1 MRKPRFGEAAVIGYT
16 LYMLFTLGIDP
27 RLFQEAIERNPESM
41 YVAYVDFMGSERNV
55 MIFSAV
61 TLLITV
67 LTLFTNKYTP
77 RIIVHVIGIIYF
89 TIIVASYIFSYP
101 NIGLGIGA
109 IIVIN
114 LIIDVN
120 RVIDEQQEALKR
132 KIICDSYK
140 KGGDK
145 KDEN

>member
-1 MRKPRFGEAAVIGYT
+1 MRKPKFGETVVIGYT
-16 LYMLFTLGIDP
+16 LYMLFTLGVDP
-27 RLFQEAIERNPESM
+27 QLFQKAIERNPESM

-55 MIFSAV
+55 MMFSAV

-67 LTLFTNKYTP
+67 LTLFTNHYTP
-77 RIIVHVIGIIYF
+77 QIIVHVIGIIYF

-101 NIGLGIGA
+101 NIGLGLGA
-109 IIVIN
+109 IIVVK

-120 RVIDEQQEALKR
+120 RVIDEQQEAHKR

-140 KGGDK
+140 GGDK
-145 KDEN
+145 NED